1 VAGSPAP
8 GKDVSG
14 AGGRNGSQR
23 RRSMRNPRFAFDIE
37 VGGGGAVAG
46 ADEAGRGSLAGPL
59 VTAAVCLDYRS
70 MGRAA
75 LRDLQGLDDSKRLS
89 RPQRQALY
97 PVILRHARQVSVV
110 SYSQHTV
117 DREGLHRCNLAGLA
131 SALEALEPH
140 PGVRL
145 VDGFALPGSALA
157 HRAVVGGDARS
168 AAIAAASIIAKVTRD
183 QIMIALHARY
193 PVYGFDCHVGYATR
207 AHQQAI
213 LTHGVCELHRLSFA
227 SVAYSQLEL
236 ILDVEPSSG

>member
-1 VAGSPAP
+1 
-8 GKDVSG
+8 
-14 AGGRNGSQR
+14 
-23 RRSMRNPRFAFDIE
+23 MRNPRFTFDIE
-37 VGGGGAVAG
+37 VGEGGAVAG

-59 VTAAVCLDYRS
+59 VTAAVCLDYRA
-70 MGRAA
+70 MGRTA
-75 LRDLQGLDDSKRLS
+75 LGDLQGLDDSKRLS
-89 RPQRQALY
+89 RLQREALY
-97 PVILRHARQVSVV
+97 PVILRHARRVSVV
-110 SYSQHTV
+110 TYSQHTV
-117 DREGLHRCNLAGLA
+117 DSKGLHRCNLDGLA

-140 PGVRL
+140 SGVRL
-145 VDGFALPGSALA
+145 VDGFTLPGSALA
-157 HRAVVGGDARS
+157 HRAVVGGDTRS

-236 ILDVEPSSG
+236 ILDVERSSR